1 MRVSGRVACPT
12 GSGQVRLWAIGPRLS
27 VGRDNSQEE
36 AEKLVEVNEL
46 LWLFRGRPDRIP
58 KNAHAFIDTA
68 RRYIN
73 E

>member
-1 MRVSGRVACPT
+1 MLRVPPGPVRSGYGRSVLDY
-12 GSGQVRLWAIGPRLS
+12 LWDAT
-27 VGRDNSQEE
+27 NSQEE

-46 LWLFRGRPDRIP
+46 LWLFRGRPVRIP
-58 KNAHAFIDTA
+58 KNGHAFIDTA